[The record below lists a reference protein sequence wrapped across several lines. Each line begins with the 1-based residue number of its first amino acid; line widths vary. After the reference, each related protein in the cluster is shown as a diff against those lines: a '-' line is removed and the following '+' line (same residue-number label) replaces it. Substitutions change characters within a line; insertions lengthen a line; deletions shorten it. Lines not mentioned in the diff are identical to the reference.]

1 MPGPNGPA
9 STGGPMGFASILAA
23 ALNPANAASGDAV
36 YTQEALDRVISGL
49 MEQNQGSNATAPA
62 SEAAIKSL
70 PKRKLVPQ
78 DLGDNGLAEC
88 NICMDNVGPGDEVTV
103 LPCAH
108 WYHEA
113 CVAAWLKESDT
124 CPVCRKGIMP
134 KEGEHQARSSH
145 QDPRNPEPWR
155 GGNSNPWSSIT
166 GSANQAGAAGD
177 RGTSSPEGSGTSSG
191 SNRRRSRHH
200 SSSSHG
206 SRSSSY
212 RLAGN
217 TRPTEGQS
225 RRSSRSHGS
234 QGSTSGGG
242 FSSRVRN
249 MFSSGGNGAS
259 AQ

>member
-1 MPGPNGPA
+1 
-9 STGGPMGFASILAA
+9 MGFASILAA

-36 YTQEALDRVISGL
+36 YTQEALDRVISSL

-70 PKRKLVPQ
+70 PKKQLVPQ
-78 DLGDNGLAEC
+78 DLGDNGKAEC
-88 NICMDNVGPGDEVTV
+88 NICMDDVTAGDEVTV

-134 KEGEHQARSSH
+134 KDGEQQARNSH

-155 GGNSNPWSSIT
+155 GGSLNPWTSIT
-166 GSANQAGAAGD
+166 GSLDRAEAAGD
-177 RGTSSPEGSGTSSG
+177 HSGNSPEGSGTSTESH
-191 SNRRRSRHH
+191 RRRSRPH
-200 SSSSHG
+200 SGSSHG

-212 RLAGN
+212 RLGGN
-217 TRPTEGQS
+217 TRPVEGHS

-234 QGSTSGGG
+234 QNSTGGG
-242 FSSRVRN
+242 LSSRVRN
-249 MFSSGGNGAS
+249 MFNGGGSGV
-259 AQ
+259 